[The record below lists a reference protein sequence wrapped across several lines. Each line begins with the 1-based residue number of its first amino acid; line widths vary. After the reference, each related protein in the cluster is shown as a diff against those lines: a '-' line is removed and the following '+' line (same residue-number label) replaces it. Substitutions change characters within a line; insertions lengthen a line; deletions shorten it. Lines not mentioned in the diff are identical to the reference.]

1 MPQRD
6 SYASAPFLVSYKGRS
21 YGSVDTF
28 EVMTPVVLVYGGV
41 YTSGGAPPV
50 RSSSGENLGHHTLLD
65 DLSIPQMLCP
75 LHPELELEFF
85 CFDDK

>member
-1 MPQRD
+1 MRGNGPAAKAIPNVRGAGPNGPQNPLVGGGQMKIGCNA
-6 SYASAPFLVSYKGRS
+6 AST
-21 YGSVDTF
+21 D
-28 EVMTPVVLVYGGV
+28 
-41 YTSGGAPPV
+41 